1 VIERSEERDQALRAA
16 LPHVAALGWT
26 RAALSAGLRDLGLD
40 PVEQDWLFP
49 RGPIEAVE
57 AWCDLADREMEEA
70 ARSEDLLALRIPD
83 RIRRVIELRLTMNE
97 PHREAIRRALALQS
111 LPWNVPSAMRTVA
124 RTMDAMWAA
133 AGDTSADLS
142 WYTRRATL
150 VGVYGATLAFWLQDD
165 EPGFPATRAFLG
177 RRLADLARIQRPLRA
192 AKRAA

>member
-70 ARSEDLLALRIPD
+70 ARAEDLLALRIPD
-83 RIRRVIELRLTMNE
+83 RIRRVIELRLEMNE

-150 VGVYGATLAFWLQDD
+150 VGIYGATLAFWMQDD

-177 RRLADLARIQRPLRA
+177 RRLADLARIQRPLRG